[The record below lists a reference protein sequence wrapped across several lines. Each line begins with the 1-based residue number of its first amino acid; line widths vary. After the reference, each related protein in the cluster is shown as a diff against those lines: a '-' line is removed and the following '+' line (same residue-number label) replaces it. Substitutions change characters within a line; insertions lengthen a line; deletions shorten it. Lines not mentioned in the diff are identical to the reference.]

1 MIMDFEA
8 LINQDIKSAMLA
20 REKDRLEA
28 LRAIKAAILLART
41 AEGGSG
47 TVSEAEAV
55 KMLQKM
61 VKQRK
66 DSAEIYANQ
75 NRPELAA
82 KELTEIS
89 YIEAYL
95 PKQMSEQEIDAFLRA
110 LIAELGASS
119 PKDMGRVMGQVTKQ
133 LAGKADGKLVA
144 ERVKMLLNS

>member
-1 MIMDFEA
+1 MDFEA

-28 LRAIKAAILLART
+28 LRAIKAGILLAKT
-41 AEGGSG
+41 AEGGAG
-47 TVSEAEAV
+47 AVTEAEAM

-61 VKQRK
+61 VKQRR
-66 DSAEIYANQ
+66 DSAEIYTTQ

-82 KELTEIS
+82 KELIES
-89 YIEAYL
+89 AFIEAYL
-95 PKQMSEQEIDAFLRA
+95 PKQMSDQEVDAFLRA

-119 PKDMGRVMGQVTKQ
+119 PKDMGRVMGQATRQ

-144 ERVKMLLNS
+144 ERVKALLTS